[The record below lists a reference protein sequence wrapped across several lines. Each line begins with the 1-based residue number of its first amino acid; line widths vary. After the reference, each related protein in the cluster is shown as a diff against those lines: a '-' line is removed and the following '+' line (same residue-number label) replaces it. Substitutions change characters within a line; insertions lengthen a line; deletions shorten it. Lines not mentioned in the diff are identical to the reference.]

1 MHLTP
6 AQRNQLRKR
15 AAAESAAKAG
25 PSLTME
31 GANAYELQ
39 MAALHQ
45 DALRLKQIQSISDK
59 AKLKLQLVTAYEPYV
74 AGVLEAGQGAQ
85 DDVLTTV
92 MAWRIDAGLYQQA
105 LEIAR
110 YVLQHKLILPD
121 RFRRTIGCYVAEEI
135 ATAALDALKAE
146 SSFDSEVL
154 IATEQ
159 LTRDQD
165 MPDEARAK
173 LHLAIGRVVAF
184 EVPEKPTAE
193 GIASLQTARTHLARA
208 IELHSSCG
216 GKKDLEKLA
225 SRLKKIAEAKPS

>member
-1 MHLTP
+1 MSNPCRRHF
-6 AQRNQLRKR
+6 QRVTAAL
-15 AAAESAAKAG
+15 AAAAVA
-25 PSLTME
+25 PQQTME

-45 DALRLKQIQSISDK
+45 DSLRLKQIQSISDK
-59 AKLKLQLVTAYEPYV
+59 AKLKVQLVTAYEPYV

-92 MAWRIDAGLYQQA
+92 MTWRIDAGLYLQA
-105 LEIAR
+105 LEIAG
-110 YVLQHKLILPD
+110 YVLKHKLVLPD

-135 ATAALDALKAE
+135 ATAALNALKAE
-146 SSFDSEVL
+146 SAFDSDIL

-173 LHLAIGRVVAF
+173 LHLAIGRALVF
-184 EVPEKPTAE
+184 EVPDKPAVE
-193 GIASLQTARTHLARA
+193 GIARLQTARTNLARA

-216 GKKDLEKLA
+216 GKKDLERLA
-225 SRLKKIAEAKPS
+225 GRLKKIAEAKPS